1 MDIEYLA
8 DYTQEE
14 KKEWVS
20 QLILTLMDYT
30 EQSDDET
37 FWCDLY
43 DKYKSLKEKHV
54 IIDQQRSILISWQRR
69 GWFLQMLTL
78 EAQYVPLQGF
88 V

>member
-37 FWCDLY
+37 FRG
-43 DKYKSLKEKHV
+43 H
-54 IIDQQRSILISWQRR
+54 SWGCWMASVGMQMRGKAPVGVLVVTSSQKGLNSTSTL
-69 GWFLQMLTL
+69 GWFPNF
-78 EAQYVPLQGF
+78 AWAS
-88 V
+88 